1 MQSSADCRFS
11 PWQPNWI
18 NDLFVFPPCT
28 CCNTLIH
35 TSKETRLWPAA
46 TSKCSNTLRDFVGF
60 ERLFEEIWPPMRIKI
75 DDRAWPYP
83 PSMLRQKRVALVATS
98 HGVQLQIPPWTLMPL
113 GDIWHVIS
121 IHNYHTIIIYNHM
134 YILCINIIRFIIIW
148 YYMISYDIILGYIIS
163 IKCWFNMCIILYHL
177 IWYDIIN

>member
-18 NDLFVFPPCT
+18 NDLYFHHVHVATPSY
-28 CCNTLIH
+28 IRHH
-35 TSKETRLWPAA
+35 TSKETRLWPLWPAA

-60 ERLFEEIWPPMRIKI
+60 ERFFEEIWPPMLIKI

-83 PSMLRQKRVALVATS
+83 PSMLRQKRVARVATS

-134 YILCINIIRFIIIW
+134 YI
-148 YYMISYDIILGYIIS
+148 YILQYVY
-163 IKCWFNMCIILYHL
+163 KY
-177 IWYDIIN
+177 